1 MSSAFLPPPRWSPH
15 DLEREVASAVASFRR
30 EREQEPLDQ
39 YLAHVDDYLDA
50 AEELIELTV
59 DLTQLRERAVEVVT
73 SEHLLETLRFTAGPF
88 ISMDDL
94 RVIAQTSLAPGR
106 LRADPGA
113 AGRIVDSVLGALDR
127 RRFPWIGEG
136 REPSEAERQA
146 AVLATATLMAT
157 ERMRTLRRSEAKLT
171 QESAVAGALTAA
183 GFSQVA
189 SPRVIRTLEEAPGP
203 GEFCAEVDFGGRK
216 ADLVVGLWDRRRM
229 PIECKV
235 SNSMTNSYKRVN
247 NDAAVKA
254 VSWLRAFGEDQVVP
268 AAVLSGVFRPENLR
282 TAQTAGLTLFWAH
295 QLDQLVRWI
304 DRTRSED
311 R

>member
-1 MSSAFLPPPRWSPH
+1 VSSIFLPPPRWTPH

-73 SEHLLETLRFTAGPF
+73 SDRLLETLRFAAGPF

-113 AGRIVDSVLGALDR
+113 AERIVDSVLGALDR

-136 REPSEAERQA
+136 REPSEPERQA

-183 GFSQVA
+183 GFTQVA
-189 SPRVIRTLEEAPGP
+189 SARVIRTLEEAPGP
-203 GEFCAEVDFGGRK
+203 GEFCAEIDFGGRK

-254 VSWLRAFGEDQVVP
+254 VSWIRAFGEDQVVP
-268 AAVLSGVFRPENLR
+268 AAVLSGVFKPENLR
-282 TAQTAGLTLFWAH
+282 TAQAAGLTLFWAH
-295 QLDQLVRWI
+295 HLDELVRWI
-304 DRTRSED
+304 DRTRPGG